1 MLSRDC
7 HDGARTWISARRLK
21 KPPLSW
27 QITNTVLI
35 KDLTYLGKV
44 KHESSHPVA
53 GNVVVLLGLAQFGH
67 VVWLLVHKHGVLVCI
82 VMSAD
87 SVVGNL

>member
-1 MLSRDC
+1 MAPTHLGKREKNLIFVD
-7 HDGARTWISARRLK
+7 ANKL
-21 KPPLSW
+21 
-27 QITNTVLI
+27 LI
-35 KDLTYLGKV
+35 KVLTLTYLGKV
-44 KHESSHPVA
+44 KHESSHPVT